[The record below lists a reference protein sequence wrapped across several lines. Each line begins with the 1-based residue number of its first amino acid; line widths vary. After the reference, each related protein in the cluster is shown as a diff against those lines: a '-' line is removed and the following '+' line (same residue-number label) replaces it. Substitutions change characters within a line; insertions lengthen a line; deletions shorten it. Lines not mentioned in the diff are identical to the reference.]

1 MTGARTVTQIVDG
14 SGKAQRA
21 FEQPGW
27 FLTNTDDK
35 LGEAFEG
42 QSVVL
47 DPALPEWSEVFGQPL
62 PGHDV
67 EFFVCG
73 DSYFKRVARE
83 ISNAQESVFIAGW
96 QINYAVQ
103 MGDGSTLL
111 SCLDKAVENGATVYV
126 MPWLAPPGP
135 IDTGYLHTMMA
146 VFHLNGGKGL
156 TNQPRKGRAFCMP
169 AVGQSDMTSLNA
181 FFSHHQKLV
190 IVDNK
195 KAYVGGIDLA
205 YGRRETG
212 SYSLLAEGRT
222 LSEYYSPNVPPIK
235 EPTAMELRD
244 SMPLIQLLITGLLP
258 PGARQVVAFPFS
270 PADGY
275 KGIFA
280 RTVDFSRSISG
291 WMDDRRDDFKDLVD
305 RHNPLEGAGT
315 KALEYGEAKAVEAQQ
330 WLWDRLPSAQRR
342 EIRNLWETGG
352 QEFRKGVDL
361 MWDLLLGVDVSQLP
375 YKKEIFAL
383 VAETTNAL
391 VGVLVSLSSER
402 IGAFHRYDRLFDEPV
417 QQHPGQTRMVDPER
431 QPRQPW
437 HDVHCG
443 IEGPAVHDLSR
454 NFTQRWNAVA
464 QAYRGTYSANRH
476 QPLVRYFLLLFNV
489 VTPSRANV
497 ANIEPQHRSKQV
509 IAGAAANKSCWVQVL
524 RSAPK
529 ELLRAEHAAG
539 AKQEKLPAQNNCLKA
554 MLKAIHGAQQ
564 FIYIEGQFFQS
575 DNAGFVDDYEPDKP
589 LSGPAGAMVSIRGLE
604 GYDKYAELLGIKD
617 VPINIINPA
626 TVKWQNTGKVL
637 LDDDYQAFERAVRRI
652 LSNHETITTVDVL
665 ERAGKEKPSRQNP
678 QPKPLYQ
685 SKLLN
690 PINKAL
696 ARRIERAI
704 NEGNP
709 FHVYLVVPVHP
720 EGMLDQITLMR
731 QVDLTM
737 QSLVH
742 GTQSLVNCVRRALVA
757 RYEQEHGGLSEEQA
771 LKKAQEMLLEELLE
785 QNAGKRWPNYV
796 TLLNLRT
803 HAVMA
808 SGRPV
813 TEQIYVHS
821 KLLIADDNVAVLGSA
836 NINDRSM
843 LGMRDSEL
851 AVIVAG
857 GPQVT
862 VKLDGVRTSRV
873 SARVHEFRKSLWRN
887 IFGGK
892 SEGNPRS
899 ADNLLGAEVLAQ
911 PAANSTIR
919 LIREQAIDNAG
930 AYDAAFAFVPRST
943 PASIVCDG
951 PANAMNLNAA
961 LWPTWRY
968 PEPEDVP
975 KGSSNGENRGK
986 LKFRMP
992 FDPLFWREAKR
1003 ADDDGHLIWE
1013 IGYDAKARPQGVSG
1027 VAPESVPVGV
1037 RGFICALPVGWLA
1050 KESNNTGF
1058 ALSILANLDKE
1069 QVQHD
1074 EVQIAQVEAVP
1085 DPTQA

>member
-1 MTGARTVTQIVDG
+1 MTGRRTVTQIVDD

-21 FEQPGW
+21 YEQPGW

-47 DPALPEWSEVFGQPL
+47 NPALPEWSEVFGQPL

-135 IDTGYLHTMMA
+135 VDTGYLHTMMA
-146 VFHLNGGKGL
+146 VFHLNGGQGL
-156 TNQPRKGRAFCMP
+156 INRVPRKGRAYCMP
-169 AVGQSDMTSLNA
+169 ALGQSDMSSLNA
-181 FFSHHQKLV
+181 FFSHHQKMV
-190 IVDNK
+190 VVDNK
-195 KAYVGGIDLA
+195 KAFVGGIDLA

-212 SYSLLAEGRT
+212 TYSLLAEGRT
-222 LSEYYSPNVPPIK
+222 LGEYYSPNIPPIK
-235 EPTAMELRD
+235 EPTAVELSDCVPLMEL
-244 SMPLIQLLITGLLP
+244 LIAGFLPIGRGL
-258 PGARQVVAFPFS
+258 AVFPFT
-270 PADGY
+270 PAR
-275 KGIFA
+275 GIFA
-280 RTVDFSRSISG
+280 RTVDFSKGISD
-291 WMDDRRDDFKDLVD
+291 WMGDQRDGVKDFVD
-305 RHNPLEGAGT
+305 RHNPLEGEGA
-315 KALEYGEAKAVEAQQ
+315 KALEYGEAKVTEAQQ
-330 WLWDRLPSAQRR
+330 WLWNQVPSPQRR
-342 EIRNLWETGG
+342 EIRRLWEKGG
-352 QEFRKGVDL
+352 QEFRQSVDL

-383 VAETTNAL
+383 VGDAVNAL
-391 VGVLVSLSSER
+391 VGVLVSMSSEW
-402 IGAFHRYDRLFDEPV
+402 IGKFERYDRLFDEPL
-417 QQHPGQTRMVDPER
+417 QQHPGHTRMIDPER

-476 QPLVRYFLLLFNV
+476 QPLVRYFMLFFNI

-497 ANIEPQHRSKQV
+497 ANIEPQHRAKNV
-509 IAGAAANKSCWVQVL
+509 VAGAAANKSCWVQVL
-524 RSAPK
+524 RSAP
-529 ELLRAEHAAG
+529 ENLLRAERAAG
-539 AKQEKLPAQNNCLKA
+539 TEQAKAPAQNNCLKA

-617 VPINIINPA
+617 KPINTINPA
-626 TVKWQNTGKVL
+626 TVKWLNTGKVL

-652 LSNHETITTVDVL
+652 LSNHETINTVDVL
-665 ERAGKEKPSRQNP
+665 ERLGEEKASQRNP
-678 QPKPLYQ
+678 RSKQLYQ

-771 LKKAQEMLLEELLE
+771 LKKAQEMLLEELLR
-785 QNAGKRWPNYV
+785 QDSGKRWPDYI
-796 TLLNLRT
+796 TLLNLRNF
-803 HAVMA
+803 AVMP

-857 GPQVT
+857 GPQST
-862 VKLDGVRTSRV
+862 VKLDGIRTSRV
-873 SARVHEFRKSLWRN
+873 SAKVHAFRKSLWRN
-887 IFGGK
+887 IFG
-892 SEGNPRS
+892 
-899 ADNLLGAEVLAQ
+899 DNASGGVQ
-911 PAANSTIR
+911 PALPLLSASVLDQPADKNSI
-919 LIREQAIDNAG
+919 LSIREISEKNLVS
-930 AYDAAFAFVPRST
+930 YEAAFAFVPRNV
-943 PASIVCDG
+943 PAPVVSIS
-951 PANAMNLNAA
+951 PANMMNMNAA

-968 PEPEDVP
+968 PEPGDAPMREHY
-975 KGSSNGENRGK
+975 GENRGK

-1013 IGYDAKARPQGVSG
+1013 IGYDAKVRPQGVAG
-1027 VAPESVPVGV
+1027 TAPESVPVGV
-1037 RGFICALPVGWLA
+1037 QGFICALPAGWLA

-1058 ALSILANLDKE
+1058 ALSILANIETD
-1069 QVQHD
+1069 QVRHD
-1074 EVQIAQVEAVP
+1074 EVQIAQVETVP
-1085 DPTQA
+1085 APTRA

>member
-156 TNQPRKGRAFCMP
+156 INRVPRKGRAYCMP
-169 AVGQSDMTSLNA
+169 ALGQSDMSSLNA
-181 FFSHHQKLV
+181 FFSHHQKMV
-190 IVDNK
+190 VVDNK
-195 KAYVGGIDLA
+195 KAFVGGIDLA

-212 SYSLLAEGRT
+212 TYSLLAEGRT
-222 LSEYYSPNVPPIK
+222 LGEYYSPNIPPIK
-235 EPTAMELRD
+235 EPTAMQLSD
-244 SMPLIQLLITGLLP
+244 CVPLIELLIAGLLP
-258 PGARQVVAFPFS
+258 MGRGLAVFPFT
-270 PADGY
+270 PAR
-275 KGIFA
+275 GIFA
-280 RTVDFSRSISG
+280 RTVDFSKGISDWVG
-291 WMDDRRDDFKDLVD
+291 DRRDGIKDFAD
-305 RHNPLEGAGT
+305 RHNPLEGMGD
-315 KALEYGEAKAVEAQQ
+315 KALEYGEAKAIEAQQ
-330 WLWDRLPSAQRR
+330 WLWNKVPSPQRDQ
-342 EIRNLWETGG
+342 IRSLWEKGG
-352 QEFRKGVDL
+352 QEFRQGVDL
-361 MWDLLLGVDVSQLP
+361 MWDLLLGVDISQLP

-383 VAETTNAL
+383 VEEAVNAF
-391 VGVLVSLSSER
+391 VGVLVSLSSEW
-402 IGAFHRYDRLFDEPV
+402 IGTFPRYDRLFDEPL

-497 ANIEPQHRSKQV
+497 ANIAPQHRSKQV

-617 VPINIINPA
+617 VPINTINPA

-678 QPKPLYQ
+678 GPRSLYQ

-709 FHVYLVVPVHP
+709 FHVYLLVPVHP

-757 RYEQEHGGLSEEQA
+757 RYEQEHGGLSEEEA
-771 LKKAQEMLLEELLE
+771 LKKAQEMLLNDLLE
-785 QNAGKRWPNYV
+785 HDAGEFWSDYV
-796 TLLNLRT
+796 TLLNLRN
-803 HAVMA
+803 HAVMP
-808 SGRPV
+808 SGRSV

-862 VKLDGVRTSRV
+862 VKLDGMRTSRV

-887 IFGGK
+887 IFGENAGG
-892 SEGNPRS
+892 SVQPAR
-899 ADNLLGAEVLAQ
+899 DLLTPAVLEQ
-911 PAANSTIR
+911 PAASGTTT
-919 LIREQAIDNAG
+919 AIKKIADNNAK
-930 AYDAAFAFVPRST
+930 AYEAAFSFIPRST
-943 PASIVCDG
+943 PAWVVSKN
-951 PANAMNLNAA
+951 PANVFNINAA

-968 PEPEDVP
+968 PEPDDVP
-975 KGSSNGENRGK
+975 MGSSSGENRGK

-1013 IGYDAKARPQGVSG
+1013 IGYDAKSRPQGVAG
-1027 VAPESVPVGV
+1027 TAPESVPVGV

-1058 ALSILANLDKE
+1058 ALSILANVETD

-1074 EVQIAQVEAVP
+1074 DVQIARVETVP
-1085 DPTQA
+1085 APTQA

>member
-1 MTGARTVTQIVDG
+1 MTGRRTVTQIVDD

-21 FEQPGW
+21 YEQPGW

-135 IDTGYLHTMMA
+135 VDTGYLHTMMA
-146 VFHLNGGKGL
+146 VFHLNGGQGL
-156 TNQPRKGRAFCMP
+156 INRVPRKGRAYCMP
-169 AVGQSDMTSLNA
+169 ALGQSDMSSLNA
-181 FFSHHQKLV
+181 FFSHHQKMV
-190 IVDNK
+190 VVDNK
-195 KAYVGGIDLA
+195 KAFVGGIDLA

-212 SYSLLAEGRT
+212 TYSLLAEGRT
-222 LSEYYSPNVPPIK
+222 LGEYYSPNIPPIK
-235 EPTAMELRD
+235 EPTAVELSDCVPLMEL
-244 SMPLIQLLITGLLP
+244 LIAGLLP
-258 PGARQVVAFPFS
+258 VLRGIAVFPFT
-270 PADGY
+270 PTR
-275 KGIFA
+275 GIFA
-280 RTVDFSRSISG
+280 RTVDFKNGISD
-291 WMDDRRDDFKDLVD
+291 WMSDRNDDVKDFVD
-305 RHNPLEGAGT
+305 RHNPLEGEGA
-315 KALEYGEAKAVEAQQ
+315 KALEYGEAKVTEAQQ
-330 WLWDRLPSAQRR
+330 WLWNQVPSPQRR
-342 EIRNLWETGG
+342 EIRRLWEKGG
-352 QEFRKGVDL
+352 QEFRQSVDL

-383 VAETTNAL
+383 VGDAVNAL
-391 VGVLVSLSSER
+391 VGVLVSMSSEW
-402 IGAFHRYDRLFDEPV
+402 IGKFERYDRLFDEPL
-417 QQHPGQTRMVDPER
+417 QQHPGQNRMIDPER

-476 QPLVRYFLLLFNV
+476 QPLVRYFMLLFNI

-497 ANIEPQHRSKQV
+497 ANIEPQHRPKNV
-509 IAGAAANKSCWVQVL
+509 VAGAAANKSCWVQVL
-524 RSAPK
+524 RSAP
-529 ELLRAEHAAG
+529 ENLLRAEHAAG
-539 AKQEKLPAQNNCLKA
+539 TEQAKAPAQNNCLKA

-604 GYDKYAELLGIKD
+604 GYEKYAELLGIKD
-617 VPINIINPA
+617 RPINTINPA

-652 LSNHETITTVDVL
+652 LSNHETITVVDVL
-665 ERAGKEKPSRQNP
+665 ERAGKEKPSQRNP

-771 LKKAQEMLLEELLE
+771 LKKAQEMLLNDLLRHEE
-785 QNAGKRWPNYV
+785 GKRWPEYL
-796 TLLNLRT
+796 TLLNLRN
-803 HAVMA
+803 HAVMP

-813 TEQIYVHS
+813 TDQIYVHS

-857 GPQVT
+857 GAQVT

-887 IFGGK
+887 IFGES
-892 SEGNPRS
+892 SEGSVQPAR
-899 ADNLLGAEVLAQ
+899 DLLTPAVLEQ
-911 PAANSTIR
+911 PAALGATV
-919 LIREQAIDNAG
+919 AIKKIADSNAK
-930 AYDAAFAFVPRST
+930 AYEAAFSFIPRST
-943 PASIVCDG
+943 PAKVVSTS
-951 PANAMNLNAA
+951 PANVLNMSAS

-968 PEPEDVP
+968 PEPDDVP
-975 KGSSNGENRGK
+975 MGSSSGENRGK

-1013 IGYDAKARPQGVSG
+1013 VGYDPKARAQGVAG
-1027 VAPESVPVGV
+1027 IAPESVPVGV
-1037 RGFICALPVGWLA
+1037 LGFICALPVGWLA
-1050 KESNNTGF
+1050 NESNNTGF
-1058 ALSILANLDKE
+1058 ALSILANVDKE
-1069 QVQHD
+1069 KVQHD
-1074 EVQIAQVEAVP
+1074 EVQIAQVETVP
-1085 DPTQA
+1085 APTQA